1 VFYGVLENKLSDKTT
16 LTLGYS
22 YPEGRRQGAMWG
34 ALPMSYR
41 RLQHQLPGGH
51 QHLGLTG
58 PIWIPNSVFAE
69 LAHALD
75 NGWQWK
81 STLGYNQFD
90 TDSALFYVYGTPNK
104 STGGGLY
111 AYPSL
116 YDSSNK
122 QVYFD
127 SNLGGKYTL
136 AERQHDFN
144 IGEPVTFAHDGRQP
158 LRSRLV
164 PNCLA
169 TVHSTAAMPRPAL
182 MPAWMAAA
190 MWTPAKPFM
199 PQHG

>member
-1 VFYGVLENKLSDKTT
+1 
-16 LTLGYS
+16 
-22 YPEGRRQGAMWG
+22 
-34 ALPMSYR
+34 
-41 RLQHQLPGGH
+41 
-51 QHLGLTG
+51 
-58 PIWIPNSVFAE
+58 
-69 LAHALD
+69 
-75 NGWQWK
+75 
-81 STLGYNQFD
+81 
-90 TDSALFYVYGTPNK
+90 VYGTPNK

-144 IGEPVTFAHDGRQP
+144 IEVN
-158 LRSRLV
+158 LSRSRMTDVSHYGQGIGTELFG
-164 PNCLA
+164 N
-169 TVHSTAAMPRPAL
+169 TVHSMAAMPRPAL

-199 PQHG
+199 RQHG